1 MTPTNPPAPT
11 DAVRLGGDGR
21 KLTLV
26 DVVAQSV
33 GFMGP
38 VFSIAFLVPLVMG
51 IISATGKGAGIA
63 APLSIAI
70 AAVGVLAVAW
80 IVAQYA
86 KRIQAAGALYDYV
99 TDGLGQKIG
108 AASGFLYYLGVMT
121 LGAGLLVLIAG
132 TVHDTLAGEFQFTGI
147 SVTAWAIILLVLIA
161 LIMYLGVALSTRFQ
175 LVLALL
181 SVVTVLLF
189 SIHVIIAVGSKNDV
203 AAAFNP
209 SSAPG
214 GWSGIAFGI
223 VYGVLLFTGF
233 ETAANLGE
241 ETEHPK
247 RDIPRA
253 VLASVL
259 VVAAFYVICAYA
271 QIAGFGFS
279 LDAMGK
285 AASAPLFA
293 LGAPT
298 DAGGY
303 GGLWIGRLLELVVVL
318 DMLAVLTGIS
328 VASSRGI
335 FAMSRDHRFPS
346 VLGTVSR
353 RGTPAERKRGRRR
366 LLRDLDRA
374 DPPVPAPVPDPGLPA
389 LLRDVQLRVG
399 VRRPRPRGDLPRAL
413 HRRGPRPAR
422 PRTLRRRR
430 RRGRRRH
437 RCHRGGRVRRD
448 LPGAGADHLRL
459 LRRRH
464 RGRDR
469 ARARVRRPRP
479 PDAAHVLRRAAHR
492 RAGSRQALTARCVTD
507 VRGLHA
513 RAARSPTA
521 IGPVTSEASRGCQPA
536 IASTLATKVRHRSA
550 MSATSSMNM
559 AGLKQIVV

>member
-1 MTPTNPPAPT
+1 MTPTNPAPT
-11 DAVRLGGDGR
+11 DVQRLGGDGR

-51 IISATGKGAGIA
+51 IISATGNGAGIA

-86 KRIQAAGALYDYV
+86 RRIQAAGALYDYV
-99 TDGLGQKIG
+99 TDGLGQQLG
-108 AASGFLYYLGVMT
+108 AAAGFLYYLGVMT

-132 TVHDTLAGEFQFTGI
+132 TIHDTLAGEFSYTGI
-147 SVTAWAIILLVLIA
+147 PVTGWAIILLVLISV
-161 LIMYLGVALSTRFQ
+161 IMYLGVALSTRFQ

-181 SVVTVLLF
+181 SVATVLLF
-189 SIHVIIAVGSKNDV
+189 SLHVILDVGSKNDV

-209 SSAPG
+209 NSAPG

-253 VLASVL
+253 VLTSVI
-259 VVAAFYVICAYA
+259 VVAAFYIIGSYA

-303 GGLWIGRLLELVVVL
+303 GSVLIGRLLELVVIL

-346 VLGTVSR
+346 VLGKVSR
-353 RGTPAERKRGRRR
+353 RGTPLNASVIVAIYFAIWIVLTRQFPQLFAIPPYPHYFAMFNFGSAFGGLALAVIYLLLCVGALRG
-366 LLRDLDRA
+366 LRDHDRFA
-374 DPPVPAPVPDPGLPA
+374 VVVIAAVVGIAVTAAAVFGAVYKVPAPTIYAAYAVAIVFVVGLVLAFVAPGRQTAHTSYDELP
-389 LLRDVQLRVG
+389 
-399 VRRPRPRGDLPRAL
+399 
-413 HRRGPRPAR
+413 PAE
-422 PRTLRRRR
+422 
-430 RRGRRRH
+430 
-437 RCHRGGRVRRD
+437 
-448 LPGAGADHLRL
+448 
-459 LRRRH
+459 
-464 RGRDR
+464 
-469 ARARVRRPRP
+469 
-479 PDAAHVLRRAAHR
+479 
-492 RAGSRQALTARCVTD
+492 Q
-507 VRGLHA
+507 
-513 RAARSPTA
+513 
-521 IGPVTSEASRGCQPA
+521 GPVK
-536 IASTLATKVRHRSA
+536 L
-550 MSATSSMNM
+550 
-559 AGLKQIVV
+559 